1 MYSPLCQQYWREWMA
16 CGHQSATMI
25 LTWAEEVVSKQN
37 CSYAIQHF
45 LWILYQGRSFLY
57 GMENGS
63 QSGERQKEIPWNS
76 WWPERQ
82 LDCDVGFG
90 LQTITERFEPLPL
103 QGTNLDLGW
112 GLFWDGSRIL
122 SRENLPQVLVSLSQ
136 RTWIMENLPE
146 LCGSSSLLLS
156 CDAENEPFPLG
167 PAARSGFGVT
177 VFCTYVNRYKGLF
190 VSTTEY
196 LKWDQSCRSKGRIWP
211 WVWISLKDTILSSL
225 LVNELQSL

>member
-1 MYSPLCQQYWREWMA
+1 MAVKVEKGKKKYPEIADDLNVSWTVMWGLGSKLSLKDLNLCL
-16 CGHQSATMI
+16 C
-25 LTWAEEVVSKQN
+25 
-37 CSYAIQHF
+37 
-45 LWILYQGRSFLY
+45 
-57 GMENGS
+57 
-63 QSGERQKEIPWNS
+63 
-76 WWPERQ
+76 
-82 LDCDVGFG
+82 
-90 LQTITERFEPLPL
+90 
-103 QGTNLDLGW
+103 NLDLGW
-112 GLFWDGSRIL
+112 GLFWDGFHIL

-136 RTWIMENLPE
+136 RTWIMENLSE